1 LLIAKTLFTSVY
13 QACAQ
18 DTAFTYQGRLN
29 DGAISAIGSYDLR
42 FTIYD
47 ALNSGNAISPTLTN
61 SVPVTN
67 GLFTTTLDFGTNV
80 FTGANRWLDIAV
92 RTNGASGFI
101 SLSPRQQI
109 TSTPYAVW
117 ASDAG
122 SAASYI
128 GSITDSQLSGNIP
141 RLNGSNEFSG
151 MVQFNNPNNT
161 FSGSFNGNSTTASTA
176 GSVSGQQVV
185 DITNVDYSVWSNLKT
200 AITNSS
206 LDRFAWQKTLSTLKQ
221 GRRLW
226 IEFDGTGLVQMG
238 LFEQIKLNLWQTHPI
253 VGYSGDGG
261 GYPLLW
267 YGVGGSAV
275 LQQKDSNWYSNYG
288 HITGTGGYM
297 EYKGTSVDKFNA
309 FEVDYVMLPGGCTF
323 LIEQSTNSD
332 SSWTTVPGFDALNGN
347 ATIPTGAFVR
357 WTNNFPISSFRARSI
372 STGQV
377 AIVNGIVWNTEV
389 TNGILWGQ
397 QAQGGSHPSTI
408 LAPPPTVLDPIYRA
422 WSQLADGTLVLWN
435 SPDNPAFATNYPGY
449 LDLAWF
455 YKTNLPNA
463 DVVFAG
469 NYPQS
474 ISDQA
479 QAGDVYVRDV
489 ARQFG
494 YGYFDGYT
502 PFGSYS
508 NFVALGLS
516 SGDGIHASALGFI
529 TYGNFF
535 YDWLG
540 LDEAGLIL
548 TDGSGLT
555 GLNASGLSS
564 GTVPDMRLSTNV
576 ALLDANQKFIGTNTF
591 NNATGSFSGNFFGN
605 STGSFF
611 GNGAGLTNLDAIT
624 GGLTT
629 NIVVGTNTLCFTN
642 GILRLVR

>member
-1 LLIAKTLFTSVY
+1 MKPCKLLFTFFFTVVALPVS
-13 QACAQ
+13 AQ
-18 DTAFTYQGRLN
+18 DTAFNYQGRLN
-29 DGAISAIGSYDLR
+29 DNGSLANGIYDLQ
-42 FTIYD
+42 FTVCD
-47 ALNSGNAISPTLTN
+47 ALTNGNIVAEPITN
-61 SVPVTN
+61 SATGVTN
-67 GLFTTTLDFGTNV
+67 GLFCVTLDFGNGV
-80 FTGANRWLDIAV
+80 FTSPNRWLEVAA
-92 RTNGASGFI
+92 RTNGATAFTT
-101 SLSPRQQI
+101 LAPRQAL
-109 TSTPYAVW
+109 SAVPYALY
-117 ASDAG
+117 ATGAG

-128 GSITDSQLSGNIP
+128 GNITDSQLSGNIP
-141 RLNGSNEFSG
+141 RLNGNNVFSG
-151 MVQFNNPNNT
+151 VVQFDNPNNT
-161 FSGSFNGNSTTASTA
+161 FNGNSATASTA

-206 LDRFAWQKTLSTLKQ
+206 FDRFAWQKTLSTLKQ

-253 VGYSGDGG
+253 LGYSGDGG

-297 EYKGTSVDKFNA
+297 EYKGTSVDNFNA

-323 LIEQSTNSD
+323 LIEQSTNFD
-332 SSWTTVPGFDALNGN
+332 ASWTTVPGLNALNGN
-347 ATIPTGAFVR
+347 ATTPTGAFVR
-357 WTNNFPISSFRARSI
+357 WTNTLPISSFRARSI

-377 AIVNGIVWNTEV
+377 AIVNGIVWNTAV

-408 LAPPPTVLDPIYRA
+408 LAPPPTVLDPIYQA
-422 WSQLADGTLVLWN
+422 WSQLVDGTLVLWN

-455 YKTNLPNA
+455 YKTNLPDA

-479 QAGDVYVRDV
+479 QAGDVYLRDV

-516 SGDGIHASALGFI
+516 SGDGIHASVLGFI

-555 GLNASGLSS
+555 GLNASSLSS

-576 ALLDANQKFIGTNTF
+576 ALLNANQTFTGANKF
-591 NNATGSFSGNFFGN
+591 NNATSSFSGNF
-605 STGSFF
+605 T
-611 GNGAGLTNLDAIT
+611 GNGAGLTNLNTIT
-624 GGLTT
+624 DGLTT
-629 NIVVGTNTLCFTN
+629 NIVVGTNTLYFTN
-642 GILRLVR
+642 GVLRLVR